1 MKRTVA
7 RAPADALSSRHAR
20 AAPTGSAASPGAVAD
35 AIGHCL
41 LVFTVVPALTV
52 VPGWL
57 LFETGNALNLRE
69 PVVLSFALVRGVHSV
84 LDALYAGIVPGVL
97 SGIIDGLLVC
107 VWLRSGDRAPTRWQL
122 HAGGA
127 ICGAIAAGLMIGT
140 VAAQQL
146 LAGEARTWGVGAV
159 AFEIASGLVC
169 GALAIPTAARL
180 LRREKAWG
188 GRASGE

>member
-1 MKRTVA
+1 MKRIA
-7 RAPADALSSRHAR
+7 AKAPAGAR
-20 AAPTGSAASPGAVAD
+20 SGRVRTGARDTTPGAIAD

-41 LVFTVVPALTV
+41 LVFTFVPALTV

-57 LFETGNALNLRE
+57 LFEGGNARNLHE
-69 PVVLSFALVRGVHSV
+69 PVVFSFLLVRGVHTL
-84 LDALYAGIVPGVL
+84 LDAVYTGIVPGVL
-97 SGIIDGLLVC
+97 TGIIDGLLVC
-107 VWLRSGDRAPTRWQL
+107 VWLRSGGRARAGWQL

-127 ICGAIAAGLMIGT
+127 ICGAIAAALMIGV

-159 AFEIASGLVC
+159 AFEIGSGLVC

-180 LRREKAWG
+180 LAYDPG
-188 GRASGE
+188 TSASASK